1 MRVVVLGI
9 GNTIMSDEGVGV
21 HAVEALRQSYTL
33 PDFVDIIDGGTS
45 SMELLEDLAD
55 VDLLVVV
62 DAVKAGKPE
71 GTLVRLADS
80 EVPVFFRSKLSPHQ
94 IGLSDV
100 MASLEFVGQFPK
112 RMVVIGVQAEN
123 FELGLEMSPLIAARV
138 PDLVAMVIAELAEH
152 GIEALPNQLKA
163 AAPTPGRPKA
173 GQPLTCE
180 RSEPQSP
187 LSLGNGLGER
197 L

>member
-21 HAVEALRQSYTL
+21 HAVEALRRSYTL
-33 PDFVDIIDGGTS
+33 PDFVEIIDGGTS
-45 SMELLEDLAD
+45 SMELLDDLAD
-55 VDLLVVV
+55 VDLLLVV

-71 GTLVRLADS
+71 GTLVRLGDS

-112 RMVVIGVQAEN
+112 SMVVIGVQAEN
-123 FELGLEMSPLIAARV
+123 FELGLEMTPLIAARV
-138 PDLVAMVIAELAEH
+138 PDLVAMVVAELAEH
-152 GIEALPNQLKA
+152 GIAALPNQLKA
-163 AAPTPGRPKA
+163 A
-173 GQPLTCE
+173 
-180 RSEPQSP
+180 
-187 LSLGNGLGER
+187 
-197 L
+197 